1 MDPLSDLLRL
11 LKVRSYG
18 AAGLDAGG
26 DWAIQI
32 PAHDGMKVFAV
43 VRGACF
49 VSLRDDE
56 APIMVRTGE
65 CFLTTQGRPFQMG
78 NGAAIEPASI
88 QYLRPSIFDGRIV
101 THNGG
106 GDFLA
111 VGGFFSLASN
121 PADLLLGAVPPVISF
136 RKGRERDTM
145 EWCVSRLTSE
155 LRDPDAGTHFVAQQL
170 ATLMLVQALRSSIAQ
185 TSPSRVGW
193 LTALADPKLRTAIAI
208 MHHDP
213 QNRWTVQSLAALA
226 GMSRTSFALRFR
238 AAMGIAPL
246 DYLTRWRMLLAQD
259 RLATGQEPTVEIAL
273 AVGYDCE
280 RSFARAFRR
289 SNGCTPREYRLLA
302 QGVSAS
308 AAAPVT
314 D

>member
-43 VRGACF
+43 VRGACC
-49 VSLRDDE
+49 VSLRDDA
-56 APIMVRTGE
+56 APITVRAGE
-65 CFLTTQGRPFQMG
+65 CFLTTGRPFRMG
-78 NGAAIEPASI
+78 NGAAVEPANV
-88 QYLRPSIFDGRIV
+88 QLLLPPIFDGRIV

-111 VGGFFSLASN
+111 VGGFFALASDQ
-121 PADLLLGAVPPVISF
+121 ADLLLGAVPPIISF
-136 RKGRERDTM
+136 HKGRERDTM
-145 EWCVSRLTSE
+145 EWCVNRLTSE
-155 LRDPDAGTHFVAQQL
+155 LRDPDAGTHFVAEQL
-170 ATLMLVQALRSSIAQ
+170 ATLMLVQALRSSMAQ
-185 TSPSRVGW
+185 TSPSQVGW

-289 SNGCTPREYRLLA
+289 ANGYSPRQYRLLA
-302 QGVSAS
+302 QGAS
-308 AAAPVT
+308 VTAASICK
-314 D
+314 